1 MGGLDNISNKRF
13 TIRVTV
19 VGIFILAT
27 ILTASIAIGLQY
39 YFSKAMAT
47 DAAVKLY
54 SHTANNTS
62 GYLTQV
68 DNRAINTT
76 RLLSNFDDI
85 VIDDAFNPEVRQA
98 FAEVM
103 QINPLFYAIYIGM
116 PNGDFYE
123 LINLDANPNIRK
135 QLNASHLDRWV
146 IITISG
152 QGGLRFREQSYL
164 DEQFNLR
171 VTHSEPSEYDARV
184 RPWFVDAN
192 SQAVSKTEPYLFQ
205 HLQSPGQTY
214 SIKLAD
220 SGAVLAL
227 DIALSSLS
235 DYLLL
240 QGGGAKKFEDKK
252 IFLYK
257 QSGELIASN
266 QDRKTGIEIPE
277 SKPLRLTA
285 KQQAMVENTEP
296 ILVSNETDWAPID
309 FAISGMP
316 QGYSVELLN
325 LVADM
330 TGLELRYINGFS
342 WKELTENYKANEL
355 DMLHSVIKTD
365 ETLLLGEFSEPFLE
379 LPYALVTQQGVPQ
392 ITHIEQLNGK
402 QVAIPTGWSIVEVI
416 RQNYPLIE
424 IVEMASTYA
433 ILHAVEEGAVF
444 AALDSSIILHYTA
457 NQFFVEQIQF
467 HEQLDF
473 SPVELN
479 TGLHIVMP
487 NQDSA
492 IIEIIN
498 LALANITP
506 EQRQALRAKWF
517 GEGEK
522 QTLSTQGTVPFEAL
536 IDLASEPE
544 NQKRLI
550 RREINGVEEF
560 LYVTPLGEPLASSK
574 EPLATSAEPSAGSKE
589 PSATSKKSSAASKK
603 PSAGSQEFFAI
614 VVPAKQLLATS
625 VEKVQQS
632 ILLTSICLLI
642 ILPVSWL
649 FSSPIIRPVKL
660 LAIEN
665 DKIKNRQYDEV
676 KRVESN
682 ITELDELAESMME
695 MSSAIQ
701 AYEENQKE
709 LMESFIKLIAQA
721 IDDKSPYTAGHC
733 NRVPELGL
741 MLADAAEKSQLAP
754 FKDFKFHSAD
764 EHREFRI
771 AAWLHDCG
779 KITTPEYIVDK
790 GTKLEAVYNRIHE
803 VRMRFEVLW
812 RDAEIDYLKRS
823 ASGSESNE
831 FYLAELTE
839 KRKQLTADF
848 EFIAKANVGGEF
860 MGQEAKAR
868 LAQLADITWQRHFDD
883 RLGLSPVEELNLSE
897 QASELSY
904 PVTEPLL
911 RDKSEHIIKRINQVE
926 FDPKFGI
933 KMAIPQHQYNLG
945 ELYNLTISRGT
956 LTTED
961 RFKINEHVTSTIKM
975 LENLPFPP
983 ELARVPRYAS
993 THHETLKGT
1002 GYPRK
1007 LSAEDL
1013 SIPERILVVA
1023 DIFEALTAADRPYKK
1038 AKPLSVAI
1046 DILHK
1051 MALDE
1056 HLDMDIFKLFLSS
1069 GIYLEYA
1076 HKFLV
1081 PAQINEVDVAKYLQS
1096 ESMSKSA

>member
-1 MGGLDNISNKRF
+1 MGDLAKMSNKRF

-27 ILTASIAIGLQY
+27 ILTAAIAISLQY
-39 YFSKAMAT
+39 YFSKNMAT

-54 SHTANNTS
+54 NLTAKNTS
-62 GYLTQV
+62 SYLTQV

-76 RLLSNFDDI
+76 HLLSNFDTP
-85 VIDDAFNPEVRQA
+85 VIDGAFNPEVRQA
-98 FAEVM
+98 FADVM
-103 QINPLFYAIYIGM
+103 QINPLFYGIYVGM

-123 LINLDANPNIRK
+123 LINLDAHPIIRK

-146 IITISG
+146 MITISG
-152 QGGLRFREQSYL
+152 GGTLRRKEQSYF

-171 VTHSEPSEYDARV
+171 VMQTEPSEYDARV
-184 RPWFVDAN
+184 RPWFVDAHTH
-192 SQAVSKTEPYLFQ
+192 AVSKTEPYLFQ

-220 SGAVLAL
+220 SEIVLAL

-235 DYLLL
+235 DYLIM
-240 QGGGAKKFEDKK
+240 QGESEKGITEKN
-252 IFLYK
+252 IYLYK

-266 QDRKTGIEIPE
+266 QVQKTAIEIPK
-277 SKPLRLTA
+277 SKELALTA
-285 KQQAMVENTEP
+285 KQRALVENTEP
-296 ILVSNETDWAPID
+296 LLVSNETDWAPID

-316 QGYSVELLN
+316 QGYSVDLLN

-330 TGLELRYINGFS
+330 TGLELNYVNGFS
-342 WKELTENYKANEL
+342 WSELTESYKDHEL

-365 ETLLLGEFSEPFLE
+365 ETRLLGKFSEPFLE
-379 LPYALVTQQGVPQ
+379 LPYAIATQQGTPE

-402 QVAIPTGWSIVEVI
+402 QVAIPTGWSIIEVI
-416 RQNYPLIE
+416 KQNYPQIE
-424 IVEMASTYA
+424 IVEMPSTYA
-433 ILHAVEEGAVF
+433 ILHAVEQGEIF
-444 AALDSSIILHYTA
+444 AALDSNIILHYTA
-457 NQFFVEQIQF
+457 NQFFVKHIQY
-467 HEQLDF
+467 HQQLDF
-473 SPVELN
+473 SPIKLN
-479 TGLHIVMP
+479 TGLHVVMP
-487 NQDSA
+487 AHRAD

-498 LALANITP
+498 QALANITP
-506 EQRQALRAKWF
+506 AQIKALRAKWF
-517 GEGEK
+517 GEGVK
-522 QTLSTQGTVPFEAL
+522 QTLLTQGTVPFEAL
-536 IDLASEPE
+536 IDLAAEPE
-544 NQKRLI
+544 NQQNLI
-550 RREINGVEEF
+550 RRELNGVEEF
-560 LYVTPLGEPLASSK
+560 VYVTPFGDASAGS
-574 EPLATSAEPSAGSKE
+574 EEPSAGN
-589 PSATSKKSSAASKK
+589 
-603 PSAGSQEFFAI
+603 QEYFAI
-614 VVPAKQLLATS
+614 VVPMEQLLATS
-625 VEKVQQS
+625 IEKVQQS

-649 FSSPIIRPVKL
+649 FSSPIIRPIKL

-665 DKIKNRQYDEV
+665 DKIKNRQYDAV
-676 KRVESN
+676 KRVESS
-682 ITELDELAESMME
+682 ITELDELAHSMMD
-695 MSSAIQ
+695 MSSAIK
-701 AYEENQKE
+701 AHEENQKE

-741 MLADAAEKSQLAP
+741 MLAQAAENSELAP
-754 FKDFKFHSAD
+754 FKDFKFNSDD
-764 EHREFRI
+764 EQREFRI

-790 GTKLEAVYNRIHE
+790 GSKLEAVYNRIHE

-812 RDAEIDYLKRS
+812 RDAEIEYLKQTILCKQD
-823 ASGSESNE
+823 AKQSGEQSEE
-831 FYLAELTE
+831 LLLAELHQQ
-839 KRKQLTADF
+839 RSQLLEDF
-848 EFIAKANVGGEF
+848 KFIAKANVGGEF
-860 MGQEAKAR
+860 MDQESTDR
-868 LAQLADITWQRHFDD
+868 LAQLAKISWQRHFDD

-897 QASELSY
+897 REGEDVY

-911 RDKSEHIIKRINQVE
+911 RDKPEHIIKRINKVE

-933 KMAIPQHQYNLG
+933 KMAIPEYQYNLG
-945 ELYNLTISRGT
+945 ELYNLSISRGT

-1046 DILHK
+1046 DILYK
-1051 MALDE
+1051 MALDD

-1076 HKFLV
+1076 HKFLDS
-1081 PAQINEVDVAKYLQS
+1081 AQINEIDIAKYLQP
-1096 ESMSKSA
+1096 ESLNKSA

>member
-1 MGGLDNISNKRF
+1 MGGLDKISNKRF

-27 ILTASIAIGLQY
+27 IVTAVIAIGLQY
-39 YFSKAMAT
+39 YFSKNMAT
-47 DAAVKLY
+47 DAALKLY
-54 SHTANNTS
+54 NHTAKNTS
-62 GYLTQV
+62 SYLTQV

-85 VIDDAFNPEVRQA
+85 VIDGAFNPEVRQA
-98 FAEVM
+98 FADVM
-103 QINPLFYAIYIGM
+103 QINSLFYAIYIGM

-123 LINLDANPNIRK
+123 LINLDAAPNIRK

-152 QGGLRFREQSYL
+152 EGALRQREQSYL

-171 VTHSEPSEYDARV
+171 VTHSEASEYDARA
-184 RPWFVDAN
+184 RPWFVGAN
-192 SQAVSKTEPYLFQ
+192 PKNVSKTEPYLFQ

-220 SGAVLAL
+220 SEAVLAL

-235 DYLLL
+235 DYLLMH
-240 QGGGAKKFEDKK
+240 GGDAAEFDDKK
-252 IFLYK
+252 IYLYK

-266 QDRKTGIEIPE
+266 RDRKTGVTIPE
-277 SKPLRLTA
+277 SKPLTLTA
-285 KQQAMVENTEP
+285 NQRALVENTEP
-296 ILVSNETDWAPID
+296 LLVSNETDWAPID

-316 QGYSVELLN
+316 QGYSIDLLS

-342 WKELTENYKANEL
+342 WSELTESYKAHEL

-365 ETLLLGEFSEPFLE
+365 ETRLLGEFSEPFLE
-379 LPYALVTQQGVPQ
+379 LPYALVTQQGTAK
-392 ITHIEQLNGK
+392 ITHIEQLNRK
-402 QVAIPTGWSIVEVI
+402 QVAIPAGWSIIEVI
-416 RQNYPLIE
+416 RQNYPQIE
-424 IVEMASTYA
+424 VVEMPSTYA
-433 ILHAVEEGAVF
+433 ILHAVEKGEVF
-444 AALDSSIILHYTA
+444 AALDNSIILQYTA
-457 NQFFVEQIQF
+457 KQFFIEQIQY
-467 HEQLDF
+467 HERVDF
-473 SPVELN
+473 SPIKLN
-479 TGLHIVMP
+479 TGLHVVMP
-487 NQDSA
+487 THRAD
-492 IIEIIN
+492 IIEVIN

-506 EQRQALRAKWF
+506 EQTQALRAKWF
-517 GEGEK
+517 GEGVK
-522 QTLSTQGTVPFEAL
+522 QTLLTQGTVPYEAL
-536 IDLASEPE
+536 IHLASEPE

-550 RREINGVEEF
+550 RRELNGVEEF
-560 LYVTPLGEPLASSK
+560 LYVTPLRA
-574 EPLATSAEPSAGSKE
+574 PSAGG
-589 PSATSKKSSAASKK
+589 KK
-603 PSAGSQEFFAI
+603 PSARGKKPLAGGKETSAEERDLSAESQEFLAI
-614 VVPAKQLLATS
+614 VVPTKQLLATS

-676 KRVESN
+676 KRVETN
-682 ITELDELAESMME
+682 IKELDELAQSMME
-695 MSSAIQ
+695 MSTAIQ
-701 AYEENQKE
+701 TYEENQKE
-709 LMESFIKLIAQA
+709 LMESFIRLIAQA

-741 MLADAAEKSQLAP
+741 MLALAAEKSELTP
-754 FKDFKFHSAD
+754 FKDFKFSSND
-764 EHREFRI
+764 EQREFRI
-771 AAWLHDCG
+771 ASWLHDCG

-812 RDAEIDYLKRS
+812 RDAEIDSLKRRS
-823 ASGSESNE
+823 SGEGSSE
-831 FYLAELTE
+831 FYHAELVE
-839 KRKQLTADF
+839 RRKQLIDDF
-848 EFIAKANVGGEF
+848 EFIANANVGGEF
-860 MGQEAKAR
+860 MDQEAKDR
-868 LAQLADITWQRHFDD
+868 LAQLAGMTWQRHFDD
-883 RLGLSPVEELNLSE
+883 RLGLSPVEELNLVE
-897 QASELSY
+897 REAEDVY
-904 PVTEPLL
+904 PVTESLL
-911 RDKSEHIIKRINQVE
+911 RDKPEHIIKRVNKVE

-933 KMAIPQHQYNLG
+933 KMAIPEHQYNLG

-956 LTTED
+956 LTAED

-1007 LSAEDL
+1007 LSAADL

-1076 HKFLV
+1076 HKFLDS
-1081 PAQINEVDVAKYLQS
+1081 AQINEVDVAKYLQP
-1096 ESMSKSA
+1096 

>member
-1 MGGLDNISNKRF
+1 MGDLAKMSNKRF

-27 ILTASIAIGLQY
+27 ILTAAIAISLQY
-39 YFSKAMAT
+39 YFSKNMAT

-54 SHTANNTS
+54 NLTAKNTS
-62 GYLTQV
+62 SYLTQV

-76 RLLSNFDDI
+76 HLLSNFDTP
-85 VIDDAFNPEVRQA
+85 VIDGAFNPEVRQA
-98 FAEVM
+98 FADVM
-103 QINPLFYAIYIGM
+103 QINPLFYGIYVGM

-123 LINLDANPNIRK
+123 LINLDAHPIIRK

-146 IITISG
+146 MITISG
-152 QGGLRFREQSYL
+152 EGTLRRKEQSYF

-171 VTHSEPSEYDARV
+171 VMQTEPSEYDARV
-184 RPWFVDAN
+184 RPWFVDAHTH
-192 SQAVSKTEPYLFQ
+192 AVSKTEPYLFQ

-220 SGAVLAL
+220 SEIVLAL

-235 DYLLL
+235 DYLIM
-240 QGGGAKKFEDKK
+240 QGESEKGITEKN
-252 IFLYK
+252 IYLYK

-266 QDRKTGIEIPE
+266 QVQKTAIEIPK
-277 SKPLRLTA
+277 SKELALTA
-285 KQQAMVENTEP
+285 KQRALVENTEP
-296 ILVSNETDWAPID
+296 LLVSNETDWAPID

-316 QGYSVELLN
+316 QGYSVDLLN

-330 TGLELRYINGFS
+330 TGLELNYVNGFS
-342 WKELTENYKANEL
+342 WSELTESYKDHEL

-365 ETLLLGEFSEPFLE
+365 ETRLLGKFSEPFLE
-379 LPYALVTQQGVPQ
+379 LPYAIATQQGTPE

-402 QVAIPTGWSIVEVI
+402 QVAIPTGWSIIEVI
-416 RQNYPLIE
+416 KQNYPQIE
-424 IVEMASTYA
+424 IVEMPSTYA
-433 ILHAVEEGAVF
+433 ILHAVEQGEIF
-444 AALDSSIILHYTA
+444 AALDSNIILHYTA
-457 NQFFVEQIQF
+457 NQFFVKHIQY
-467 HEQLDF
+467 HQQLDF
-473 SPVELN
+473 SPIKLN
-479 TGLHIVMP
+479 TGLHVVMP
-487 NQDSA
+487 AHRAD

-498 LALANITP
+498 QALANITP
-506 EQRQALRAKWF
+506 AQIKALRAKWF
-517 GEGEK
+517 GEGVK
-522 QTLSTQGTVPFEAL
+522 QTLLTQGTVPFEAL
-536 IDLASEPE
+536 IDLAAEPE
-544 NQKRLI
+544 NQQNLI
-550 RREINGVEEF
+550 RRELNGIEEF
-560 LYVTPLGEPLASSK
+560 VYVTPFGDASAGS
-574 EPLATSAEPSAGSKE
+574 EEPSAGN
-589 PSATSKKSSAASKK
+589 
-603 PSAGSQEFFAI
+603 QEYFAI
-614 VVPAKQLLATS
+614 VVPMEQLLATS
-625 VEKVQQS
+625 IEKVQQS

-649 FSSPIIRPVKL
+649 FSSPIIRPIKL

-665 DKIKNRQYDEV
+665 DKIKNRQYDAV
-676 KRVESN
+676 KRVESS
-682 ITELDELAESMME
+682 ITELDELAHSMMD
-695 MSSAIQ
+695 MSSAIK
-701 AYEENQKE
+701 AHEENQKE

-741 MLADAAEKSQLAP
+741 MLAQAAENSELAP
-754 FKDFKFHSAD
+754 FKDFKFNSDD
-764 EHREFRI
+764 EQREFRI

-790 GTKLEAVYNRIHE
+790 GSKLEAVYNRIHE

-812 RDAEIDYLKRS
+812 RDAEIEYLKQTILCKQD
-823 ASGSESNE
+823 AKPSGEQSEE
-831 FYLAELTE
+831 LLLAELHQQ
-839 KRKQLTADF
+839 RSQLLEDF
-848 EFIAKANVGGEF
+848 KFIAKANVGGEF
-860 MGQEAKAR
+860 MDQESTDR
-868 LAQLADITWQRHFDD
+868 LAELAKISWQRHFDD

-897 QASELSY
+897 REGEDVY

-911 RDKSEHIIKRINQVE
+911 RDKPEHIIKRINKVE

-933 KMAIPQHQYNLG
+933 KMAIPEYQYNLG
-945 ELYNLTISRGT
+945 ELYNLSISRGT

-1046 DILHK
+1046 DILYK

-1076 HKFLV
+1076 HKFLDS
-1081 PAQINEVDVAKYLQS
+1081 AQINEIDMAKYLQP
-1096 ESMSKSA
+1096 EPITKSA

>member
-1 MGGLDNISNKRF
+1 MGSLGKVTNQRF

-27 ILTASIAIGLQY
+27 ILTAAIAISLQY
-39 YFSKAMAT
+39 YFSKNMAT
-47 DAAVKLY
+47 DAALKLY
-54 SHTANNTS
+54 NHTANNTS
-62 GYLTQV
+62 SYLTQV
-68 DNRAINTT
+68 DNRAINIT

-98 FAEVM
+98 FADVM
-103 QINPLFYAIYIGM
+103 EINSLFYAIYIGM

-146 IITISG
+146 VITISG
-152 QGGLRFREQSYL
+152 EGGGRQREQSYL

-184 RPWFVDAN
+184 RPWFVNADIQ
-192 SQAVSKTEPYLFQ
+192 SVSKTEPYLFQ

-227 DIALSSLS
+227 DIALSSMS
-235 DYLLL
+235 DYLLM
-240 QGGGAKKFEDKK
+240 QGGGAKKFDDKK
-252 IFLYK
+252 IYLYK

-266 QDRKTGIEIPE
+266 QDRKVGVEIPE
-277 SKPLRLTA
+277 SKPLALTA
-285 KQQAMVENTEP
+285 KQRALVENTEP
-296 ILVSNETDWAPID
+296 LLVSNETDWAPID

-316 QGYSVELLN
+316 QGYSVDLLN

-330 TGLELRYINGFS
+330 TGIELRYINGFS
-342 WKELTENYKANEL
+342 WKELTENYKAGEL
-355 DMLHSVIKTD
+355 DMLHSVIKTE
-365 ETLLLGEFSEPFLE
+365 ETSLLGEFSEPFLE
-379 LPYALVTQQGVPQ
+379 LPYALVTQQGVAE

-402 QVAIPTGWSIVEVI
+402 QVAIPSGWSIVEVI
-416 RQNYPLIE
+416 RKNYPQIE
-424 IVEMASTYA
+424 IVEMASTYE
-433 ILHAVEEGAVF
+433 ILHAVEEGEVY

-457 NQFFVEQIQF
+457 NQFFVEHIQY
-467 HEQLDF
+467 HEQIDF

-479 TGLHIVMP
+479 TALHVVMP
-487 NQDSA
+487 SQDSA
-492 IIEIIN
+492 IIEVIN

-506 EQRQALRAKWF
+506 EQNRALRSKWF
-517 GEGEK
+517 GEGVK
-522 QTLSTQGTVPFEAL
+522 QTLLTQGTVPFEAL
-536 IDLASEPE
+536 IDIARDPSYQ
-544 NQKRLI
+544 NRLI
-550 RREINGVEEF
+550 RRELNGVEEF
-560 LYVTPLGEPLASSK
+560 LYVTPFGDA
-574 EPLATSAEPSAGSKE
+574 SAGR
-589 PSATSKKSSAASKK
+589 
-603 PSAGSQEFFAI
+603 QEYFAI
-614 VVPAKQLLATS
+614 VVPTKQLLATS

-676 KRVESN
+676 KRVETN
-682 ITELDELAESMME
+682 IKELDELAHSMME
-695 MSSAIQ
+695 MSSSIKAH
-701 AYEENQKE
+701 EENQKE

-741 MLADAAEKSQLAP
+741 MLAQAVEQSEQAP

-823 ASGSESNE
+823 SSGDESKE

-839 KRKQLTADF
+839 RRAQLLADF

-860 MGQEAKAR
+860 MGQEAKDR
-868 LAQLADITWQRHFDD
+868 LAQLAKTTWQRHFDD

-897 QASELSY
+897 QRVEVNY

-911 RDKSEHIIKRINQVE
+911 RDKPEHIIKRINKVE

-933 KMAIPQHQYNLG
+933 KMAIPEHQYNLG

-956 LTTED
+956 LTAED

-1013 SIPERILVVA
+1013 SIPERILVIA
-1023 DIFEALTAADRPYKK
+1023 DVFEALTAADRPYKK

-1076 HKFLV
+1076 NKFLA
-1081 PAQINEVDVAKYLQS
+1081 PAQINEVDIAKYLRP
-1096 ESMSKSA
+1096 ESLSKSA

>member
-1 MGGLDNISNKRF
+1 MGGLDKISNKRF

-39 YFSKAMAT
+39 YFSKNMAT
-47 DAAVKLY
+47 DAAVNLY
-54 SHTANNTS
+54 NHTANNTS
-62 GYLTQV
+62 NYLTQV
-68 DNRAINTT
+68 DKRAINTT
-76 RLLSNFDDI
+76 HLLSNFDNI
-85 VIDDAFNPEVRQA
+85 VIDGAFNPEVRQA
-98 FAEVM
+98 FADVM
-103 QINPLFYAIYIGM
+103 QINPLFYGIYVGM

-123 LINLDANPNIRK
+123 LINLNAHPIIRK

-146 IITISG
+146 LISISG
-152 QGGLRFREQSYL
+152 EGELRQKEQSYL
-164 DEQFNLR
+164 DAQFNLR
-171 VTHSEPSEYDARV
+171 VSHSEPSDYDARV
-184 RPWFVDAN
+184 RPWFVDAKPHV
-192 SQAVSKTEPYLFQ
+192 VSKTEPYLFQ

-214 SIKLAD
+214 SIALDD
-220 SGAVLAL
+220 SEVVLAL
-227 DIALSSLS
+227 DIALSTLS
-235 DYLLL
+235 DYLLM
-240 QGGGAKKFEDKK
+240 QGGGAEEFDDKK
-252 IFLYK
+252 IYLYK

-266 QDRKTGIEIPE
+266 QDRKTSVEIPE
-277 SKPLRLTA
+277 SKPLALTA
-285 KQQAMVENTEP
+285 KQRALIESTEP
-296 ILVSNETDWAPID
+296 LLVSNETDWAPID

-316 QGYSVELLN
+316 QGYSVDLLN

-342 WKELTENYKANEL
+342 WKELTDSYNAGEL

-365 ETLLLGEFSEPFLE
+365 ETRLLGEFSEPFLE
-379 LPYALVTQQGVPQ
+379 LPYALVTQLGTPE

-402 QVAIPTGWSIVEVI
+402 QVAIPSGWSIIEVI

-424 IVEMASTYA
+424 IVEMPSTYA
-433 ILHAVEEGAVF
+433 ILHAVEEGAIF

-457 NQFFVEQIQF
+457 KQFFVKHIQY

-473 SPVELN
+473 SPLELN
-479 TGLHIVMP
+479 TGLHVVMP
-487 NQDSA
+487 SQDSG
-492 IIEIIN
+492 IIEVIN
-498 LALANITP
+498 LALANITA
-506 EQRQALRAKWF
+506 EQKQALGAKWF
-517 GEGEK
+517 GGGIK
-522 QTLSTQGTVPFEAL
+522 QTLLTQGTVPYEAL
-536 IDLASEPE
+536 IDLAREPK
-544 NQKRLI
+544 NQNRLI
-550 RREINGVEEF
+550 RRDLNGVEEF
-560 LYVTPLGEPLASSK
+560 LYVTPLRAPSAGSEP
-574 EPLATSAEPSAGSKE
+574 SAIGKEPSAGDE
-589 PSATSKKSSAASKK
+589 ELSAE
-603 PSAGSQEFFAI
+603 SQEYFAI
-614 VVPAKQLLATS
+614 VVPTNQLLATS
-625 VEKVQQS
+625 VEKVLHS
-632 ILLTSICLLI
+632 ILLTSICLLV

-676 KRVESN
+676 KRVETN
-682 ITELDELAESMME
+682 IKELDELAHSMMD
-695 MSSAIQ
+695 MSNSIKV
-701 AYEENQKE
+701 YEENQKE
-709 LMESFIKLIAQA
+709 LMESFIRLIAQA

-741 MLADAAEKSQLAP
+741 MLAEAAQKSETTP
-754 FKDFKFHSAD
+754 FKDFKFNSDD
-764 EHREFRI
+764 EQREFRI

-812 RDAEIDYLKRS
+812 RDAEIDSLKRRS
-823 ASGSESNE
+823 SGEESNE
-831 FYLAELTE
+831 FYHAELVE
-839 KRKQLTADF
+839 RRNQLLADF

-860 MGQEAKAR
+860 MDQESKER
-868 LAQLADITWQRHFDD
+868 LAQLASITWQRHFDD

-897 QASELSY
+897 REDEDVY

-911 RDKSEHIIKRINQVE
+911 SDKPEHIIKRINKVE

-933 KMAIPQHQYNLG
+933 KMAIPEYQYNLG

-956 LTTED
+956 LTAED

-1038 AKPLSVAI
+1038 AKSLSVAI
-1046 DILHK
+1046 DILYK

-1076 HKFLV
+1076 NKFLA
-1081 PAQINEVDVAKYLQS
+1081 PAQINEVNVAKYLQS
-1096 ESMSKSA
+1096 ESVSESA

>member
-1 MGGLDNISNKRF
+1 MGGLEKINNKRF

-27 ILTASIAIGLQY
+27 ILTAAIAISLQY
-39 YFSKAMAT
+39 YFSKNMAT

-54 SHTANNTS
+54 NLTAKNTS
-62 GYLTQV
+62 SYLTQV
-68 DNRAINTT
+68 DSRAINTT
-76 RLLSNFDDI
+76 QLLSNFDVL
-85 VIDDAFNPEVRQA
+85 VIDRAFNPEVRQA
-98 FAEVM
+98 FADVM
-103 QINPLFYAIYIGM
+103 QINPLFYGIYVGM

-123 LINLDANPNIRK
+123 LINLNAHPIIRK

-146 IITISG
+146 LISISG
-152 QGGLRFREQSYL
+152 EGELRQKQQSYL

-171 VTHSEPSEYDARV
+171 VTHIEPSEYDARA
-184 RPWFVDAN
+184 RPWFVDAKPHV
-192 SQAVSKTEPYLFQ
+192 VSKTEPYLFQ

-220 SGAVLAL
+220 SGVVLAL
-227 DIALSSLS
+227 DIALSTLS
-235 DYLLL
+235 DYLVM
-240 QGGGAKKFEDKK
+240 QGEDEQGINEKK
-252 IFLYK
+252 IYLYK

-266 QDRKTGIEIPE
+266 QDRKIGVEVPD
-277 SKPLRLTA
+277 SKELVLTA
-285 KQQAMVENTEP
+285 KQRALVANTEP
-296 ILVSNETDWAPID
+296 LLVSNETDWAPID

-316 QGYSVELLN
+316 QGYSVDLLN

-330 TGLELRYINGFS
+330 TGLELHYINGFS
-342 WKELTENYKANEL
+342 WSELTENYKADEL

-365 ETLLLGEFSEPFLE
+365 ETRLLGEFSEPFLE
-379 LPYALVTQQGVPQ
+379 LPYALVTQQGTPE

-402 QVAIPTGWSIVEVI
+402 HVAIPTGWSIVEVI
-416 RQNYPLIE
+416 RKNYPQIE

-433 ILHAVEEGAVF
+433 ILHAVEQGEVF
-444 AALDSSIILHYTA
+444 AALDNSIILHYTA
-457 NQFFVEQIQF
+457 KQFFVEQIQY

-473 SPVELN
+473 SPIKLN
-479 TGLHIVMP
+479 TGLHVVMP
-487 NQDSA
+487 A
-492 IIEIIN
+492 ERAELIAVIN

-506 EQRQALRAKWF
+506 EQTQALRAKWF
-517 GEGEK
+517 GEGVK

-536 IDLASEPE
+536 IELAREPK

-550 RREINGVEEF
+550 RRELNGVEEF
-560 LYVTPLGEPLASSK
+560 LYVTPFGGSSSGS
-574 EPLATSAEPSAGSKE
+574 EEPSAGSRE
-589 PSATSKKSSAASKK
+589 Y
-603 PSAGSQEFFAI
+603 FAI
-614 VVPAKQLLATS
+614 VVPTEQLLTTS

-632 ILLTSICLLI
+632 ILLTSLCLLI

-649 FSSPIIRPVKL
+649 FSSPIIRPIKL

-665 DKIKNRQYDEV
+665 DKIKHRRYDEV
-676 KRVESN
+676 ERVQTS
-682 ITELDELAESMME
+682 ITELDELAQSMMD
-695 MSSAIQ
+695 MSSAIKTH
-701 AYEENQKE
+701 EENQKE

-741 MLADAAEKSQLAP
+741 MLAHAAENSDLAP
-754 FKDFKFHSAD
+754 FKDFKFNTDD
-764 EHREFRI
+764 EQREFRI

-812 RDAEIDYLKRS
+812 RDAEIDYLKQTLLAKESGEQS
-823 ASGSESNE
+823 AQ
-831 FYLAELTE
+831 LVTELTNGLTNE
-839 KRKQLTADF
+839 LAQKRKQLKADF

-860 MGQEAKAR
+860 MVQEAKDR
-868 LAQLADITWQRHFDD
+868 LSQLAKISWQRHFDD

-897 QASELSY
+897 RVAELSY

-911 RDKSEHIIKRINQVE
+911 RDKPEHIIKRINKVE

-933 KMAIPQHQYNLG
+933 KMAIPEYQYNLG
-945 ELYNLTISRGT
+945 ELYNLSISRGT
-956 LTTED
+956 LTAED

-983 ELARVPRYAS
+983 ELAKVPRYAS
-993 THHETLKGT
+993 THHETLKGS

-1007 LSAEDL
+1007 LSADEL

-1046 DILHK
+1046 DILYK

-1069 GIYLEYA
+1069 GIYLDYA
-1076 HKFLV
+1076 HKFLDS
-1081 PAQINEVDVAKYLQS
+1081 AQINEVDTAKYLHP
-1096 ESMSKSA
+1096 

>member
-1 MGGLDNISNKRF
+1 MGDLAKMSNKRF

-27 ILTASIAIGLQY
+27 ILTAAIAISLQY
-39 YFSKAMAT
+39 YFSKNMAT

-54 SHTANNTS
+54 NLTAKNTS
-62 GYLTQV
+62 SYLTQV

-76 RLLSNFDDI
+76 HLLSNFDTP
-85 VIDDAFNPEVRQA
+85 VIDGAFNPEVRQA
-98 FAEVM
+98 FADVM
-103 QINPLFYAIYIGM
+103 QINPLFYGIYVGM

-123 LINLDANPNIRK
+123 LINLDAHPIIRK

-146 IITISG
+146 MITISG
-152 QGGLRFREQSYL
+152 EGTLRRKEQSYF

-171 VTHSEPSEYDARV
+171 VMQTEPSEYDARV
-184 RPWFVDAN
+184 RPWFVDAHTH
-192 SQAVSKTEPYLFQ
+192 AVSKTEPYLFQ

-220 SGAVLAL
+220 SEIVLAL

-235 DYLLL
+235 DYLVM
-240 QGGGAKKFEDKK
+240 QGESEKGSTEKN
-252 IFLYK
+252 IYLYK

-266 QDRKTGIEIPE
+266 QVQKTAIEMPK
-277 SKPLRLTA
+277 SKELALTA
-285 KQQAMVENTEP
+285 KQRALVENTEP
-296 ILVSNETDWAPID
+296 LLVSNETDWAPID

-316 QGYSVELLN
+316 QGYSVDLLN

-330 TGLELRYINGFS
+330 TGLELNYVNGFS
-342 WKELTENYKANEL
+342 WSELTESYKDHEL

-365 ETLLLGEFSEPFLE
+365 ETRLLGKFSEPFLE
-379 LPYALVTQQGVPQ
+379 LPYAIATQQGTPE

-402 QVAIPTGWSIVEVI
+402 QVAIPTGWSIIEVI
-416 RQNYPLIE
+416 KQNYPQIE
-424 IVEMASTYA
+424 IVEMPSTYA
-433 ILHAVEEGAVF
+433 ILHAVEQGEIF

-457 NQFFVEQIQF
+457 NQFFVKHIQY
-467 HEQLDF
+467 HQQLDF
-473 SPVELN
+473 SPIKLN
-479 TGLHIVMP
+479 TGLHVVMP
-487 NQDSA
+487 AHRAD

-498 LALANITP
+498 QALANITP
-506 EQRQALRAKWF
+506 AQIKALRAKWF
-517 GEGEK
+517 GEGVK
-522 QTLSTQGTVPFEAL
+522 QTLLTQGTVPFEAL
-536 IDLASEPE
+536 IDLAAEPE
-544 NQKRLI
+544 NQQNLI
-550 RREINGVEEF
+550 RRELNGVEEF
-560 LYVTPLGEPLASSK
+560 VYVTPFGDASAGS
-574 EPLATSAEPSAGSKE
+574 EEPSAGN
-589 PSATSKKSSAASKK
+589 
-603 PSAGSQEFFAI
+603 QEYFAI
-614 VVPAKQLLATS
+614 VVPMEQLLATS
-625 VEKVQQS
+625 IEKVQQS

-649 FSSPIIRPVKL
+649 FSSPIIRPIKL

-665 DKIKNRQYDEV
+665 DKIKNRQYDAV
-676 KRVESN
+676 KRVESS
-682 ITELDELAESMME
+682 ITELDELAHSMMD
-695 MSSAIQ
+695 MSSAIK
-701 AYEENQKE
+701 AHEENQKE

-741 MLADAAEKSQLAP
+741 MLAQAAENSELAP
-754 FKDFKFHSAD
+754 FKDFKFNSDD
-764 EHREFRI
+764 EQREFRI

-790 GTKLEAVYNRIHE
+790 GSKLEAVYNRIHE

-812 RDAEIDYLKRS
+812 RDAEIEYLKQTILCKQD
-823 ASGSESNE
+823 AKPSGEQSEE
-831 FYLAELTE
+831 LLLAELHQQ
-839 KRKQLTADF
+839 RSQLLEDF
-848 EFIAKANVGGEF
+848 KFIAKANVGGEF
-860 MGQEAKAR
+860 MDQESTDR
-868 LAQLADITWQRHFDD
+868 LAELAKISWQRHFDD

-897 QASELSY
+897 REGEDVY

-911 RDKSEHIIKRINQVE
+911 RDKPEHIIKRINKVE

-933 KMAIPQHQYNLG
+933 KMAIPEYQYNLG
-945 ELYNLTISRGT
+945 ELYNLSISRGT

-1007 LSAEDL
+1007 LSAADL

-1076 HKFLV
+1076 HKFLDS
-1081 PAQINEVDVAKYLQS
+1081 AQINEIDIAKYLQP
-1096 ESMSKSA
+1096 ESLNKSA

>member
-1 MGGLDNISNKRF
+1 MGAVAKMSNKRF

-27 ILTASIAIGLQY
+27 VLTAAFAISLQY
-39 YFSKAMAT
+39 YFSKTMAA
-47 DAAVKLY
+47 DSAVKLY
-54 SHTANNTS
+54 NLTAENTS
-62 GYLTQV
+62 SYLAQV
-68 DNRAINTT
+68 DSRAINTT
-76 RLLSNFDDI
+76 QLLSKFDDL
-85 VIDDAFNPEVRQA
+85 VIDGGFNPEAQQA
-98 FAEVM
+98 FSEVM
-103 QINPLFYAIYIGM
+103 RTNSLFYAIYIGM

-123 LINLDANPNIRK
+123 LINLDAHPVIRE

-152 QGGLRFREQSYL
+152 EGELRQREQSYL

-171 VTHSEPSEYDARV
+171 VSHTETSEYDARI

-192 SQAVSKTEPYLFQ
+192 TETVSKTEPYLFQ

-214 SIKLAD
+214 SIKLSD

-227 DIALSSLS
+227 DIALSTLS
-235 DYLLL
+235 DYLAI
-240 QGGGAKKFEDKK
+240 QGKDDKGVTGKK
-252 IFLYK
+252 IYLYK
-257 QSGELIASN
+257 KSGELIASN
-266 QDRKTGIEIPE
+266 QVDKRGVEIPE
-277 SKPLRLTA
+277 SKALALSAEQRSLVA
-285 KQQAMVENTEP
+285 NTEP
-296 ILVSNETDWAPID
+296 LLVSNETNWAPID

-316 QGYSVELLN
+316 QGYSIDLLN

-330 TGLELRYINGFS
+330 TGLELKYINGFS
-342 WKELTENYKANEL
+342 WGELTEKFKSKDL
-355 DMLHSVIKTD
+355 GMLHSVVKTD
-365 ETLLLGEFSEPFLE
+365 ETRLLGEFSEPFLE
-379 LPYALVTQQGVPQ
+379 LPFAVVTQKGTTP
-392 ITHIEQLNGK
+392 ITHIKQLNGK
-402 QVAIPTGWSIVEVI
+402 QLAIPTEWSIVEVI
-416 RQNYPLIE
+416 RKNYPQIE
-424 IVEMASTYA
+424 IVEMHSTYD
-433 ILHAVEEGAVF
+433 ILHAVEQGEVF
-444 AALDSSIILHYTA
+444 AALDNSIILHYTA
-457 NQFFVEQIQF
+457 NQFFIEQVQY

-473 SPVELN
+473 SPLTVD
-479 TGLHIVMP
+479 TGLYVVMSSQ
-487 NQDSA
+487 NSA
-492 IIEIIN
+492 IIEVIN

-506 EQRQALRAKWF
+506 EQTQALRAKWF

-522 QTLSTQGTVPFEAL
+522 QSLSTQGTVPYEAL
-536 IDLASEPE
+536 IDLAREPK
-544 NQKRLI
+544 NQNQLI
-550 RREINGVEEF
+550 RRELNGVEKF
-560 LYVTPLGEPLASSK
+560 IYVTPFGDS
-574 EPLATSAEPSAGSKE
+574 TAGSE
-589 PSATSKKSSAASKK
+589 
-603 PSAGSQEFFAI
+603 EYFAI
-614 VVPAKQLLATS
+614 VVPTEQLLATS

-632 ILLTSICLLI
+632 ILLTSLCLLL

-649 FSSPIIRPVKL
+649 FSSPIIRPIKL

-665 DKIKNRQYDEV
+665 EKIKNRQYDEV
-676 KRVESN
+676 KRIDSN
-682 ITELDELAESMME
+682 ITELDDLAHSMMD
-695 MSSAIQ
+695 MSGAIK
-701 AYEENQKE
+701 AYEESQKE

-741 MLADAAEKSQLAP
+741 MLAEAAEQSQSAP

-771 AAWLHDCG
+771 SAWLHDCG

-812 RDAEIDYLKRS
+812 RDAEIDYLKS
-823 ASGSESNE
+823 AASGKESSEL
-831 FYLAELTE
+831 YLAKLAH
-839 KRKQLTADF
+839 KRNQLIEDF
-848 EFIAKANVGGEF
+848 EFIANANVGGEF
-860 MGQEAKAR
+860 MGQEAKER
-868 LAQLADITWQRHFDD
+868 LAELANTTWERHFDD

-897 QASELSY
+897 QEAKVSY

-911 RDKSEHIIKRINQVE
+911 RDKPEHIIKRINSVE

-933 KMAIPQHQYNLG
+933 KMAIPENQYNLG
-945 ELYNLTISRGT
+945 ELYNLSISRGT
-956 LTTED
+956 LTSED

-1046 DILHK
+1046 DILYK
-1051 MALDE
+1051 MALDQ
-1056 HLDMDIFKLFLSS
+1056 HLDMEIFKLFLSS

-1076 HKFLV
+1076 SKFLD
-1081 PAQINEVDVAKYLQS
+1081 PAQTDEVDVAKYLNDAEVRQS
-1096 ESMSKSA
+1096 A